1 MLTVFLW
8 CGLRL
13 LSVGDDCVEHARL
26 KKKNVGRIGRTFSR
40 RLPSTPLRLTA
51 CANPALIADVL
62 RKIRISNLAPSV
74 LSRVVAQKTFVV
86 CEEEAHSS
94 GPFVPFH
101 TLTTHAR
108 VVTTR
113 TRKT

>member
-1 MLTVFLW
+1 
-8 CGLRL
+8 
-13 LSVGDDCVEHARL
+13 
-26 KKKNVGRIGRTFSR
+26 
-40 RLPSTPLRLTA
+40 
-51 CANPALIADVL
+51 
-62 RKIRISNLAPSV
+62 LAPSV